1 MGHPLYAM
9 IVMGSTVLINIGLDL
24 LFIPVMGLGIKGAG
38 LATGL
43 AFTLGALFN
52 IPRMFQRGQVVSVGL
67 WSGMRYTMA
76 LRKEYPSYLP
86 ESRFFC
92 SI

>member
-52 IPRMFQRGQVVSVGL
+52 IPRMFQ
-67 WSGMRYTMA
+67 
-76 LRKEYPSYLP
+76 
-86 ESRFFC
+86 
-92 SI
+92 

>member
-43 AFTLGALFN
+43 AFTLG
-52 IPRMFQRGQVVSVGL
+52 GL
-67 WSGMRYTMA
+67 SIFPG
-76 LRKEYPSYLP
+76 
-86 ESRFFC
+86 C
-92 SI
+92 SSEGKS